1 MPAGLILESLV
12 AVLLVVSIGYCFAL
26 NRRLAGLRHGHKE
39 MHQVVRALNDAAE
52 KARFSMDQVRR
63 NGLPVIEELAEKT
76 RAARALA
83 DELGLIVESANNLAD
98 RLTGPFTGAA
108 AQNHPAPRKPDPIEA
123 LARLDESF
131 RRKVERTA
139 GAGRGPEAV
148 KPDVFPEA
156 KPEDSDL
163 RTALRAMR

>member
-12 AVLLVVSIGYCFAL
+12 AVLLVVSIGYCFTL
-26 NRRLAGLRHGHKE
+26 NRRLAGLRHGQKE
-39 MHQVVRALNDAAE
+39 LHLVVRALNDAAE
-52 KARFSMDQVRR
+52 KARFSMDQLRR
-63 NGLPVIEELAEKT
+63 NGLPVIEELGEKT

-98 RLTGPFTGAA
+98 RLAGPLTGAA
-108 AQNHPAPRKPDPIEA
+108 VQNHPAPRKPDPIEA

-131 RRKVERTA
+131 RRKIDRNA
-139 GAGRGPEAV
+139 GPVRGPDAV
-148 KPDVFPEA
+148 KADLFPES
-156 KPEDSDL
+156 KPEDGDL